1 MADADSNQSA
11 ATHNSP
17 RTWLLTSALSPLSI
31 RLIRLLLAHG
41 DYVVACLPPYEID
54 HEDRSAEFRELV
66 NECKSLRK
74 DREGWKD
81 RIRGIRC
88 DGASIGSCGAA
99 VAEAVEVFGRIDILL
114 CCKSDEELS
123 TTPFTQ
129 NLVRDQFESVFF
141 SQVNFIRAALPQLR
155 TQHTGHI
162 IVLTS
167 TGGHIG
173 TPGMS
178 IYTAATWALE
188 GFCDS
193 LAYEIAPFNIKVTI
207 VQPNKEILSLTNRL
221 TFAPQMPA
229 YEPPES
235 VPSIRD
241 ILANVLNAH
250 PDTAL
255 PYPASPADYGPSP
268 MSPASTSIEPEAV
281 PGEILHRYPK
291 LPPGAADKLV
301 METVHAL
308 SAIGG
313 HENPPARHIVGH
325 EAAVAVKEK
334 LKTITEELEDF
345 VEASLSVDT
354 FERQATYSSSLAA
367 CDRQVDASH
376 QRRPK
381 HQPRCAGGH
390 VEQTPDARMSLD
402 PLAPVAPA
410 RVKTLLLPLGQI
422 KADRFASFVERLHQQ
437 HVVHLRDISADG
449 RPNRNMFSPL
459 AYPDGAIIYN
469 LVTHVPPPSHLALT
483 PFDLYREPLAI
494 IALADGTELHQKGFN
509 KRQSING
516 TGPTTTEKNIRAL
529 YQELEDLRD
538 SYPKALVHQVLL
550 FDYANP
556 HDTDIPMPEGL
567 IDIPPPENC
576 TVTTIRTVMC
586 DISSLLLAEMTTLA
600 KSFEAMTN
608 IESPV
613 PYSSTSKHTNGGSW
627 GGEGGGLN
635 GLLRRGSSISSRHS
649 VRSNSAGGIMDKAQA
664 RMSMPAN
671 SRPGLHSSNST
682 PGLTSPPT
690 RSGLSNPPLT
700 TGQSP
705 PISEGSTPEPTAPP
719 ETIES
724 SRSASRDRVSTQGF
738 GSGGA
743 NDRWRHRVKGRAAV
757 VVGSMFLQ
765 AGRWTDSIRE
775 LSDGAMA
782 ARSVNDHLW
791 HGKAL
796 ELILVN
802 LFLLGWSNIEF
813 HVPTVLIQFPDKP
826 AHKQTP
832 DPTPEDPD
840 QPKHLR
846 NLQWLLPELLDR
858 IIALYSRVS
867 SDSLPPLPLSETFI
881 RFSKIFSALHL
892 CNGYLNQ
899 ESLAMI
905 VTGIVPDQPY
915 AAPPRFF
922 VTPSR
927 QQIGT
932 MLFKAFPAGPS
943 ELLTTADRASI
954 LSGIATVLGPLG
966 LHRKKAMVI
975 RELVSVLIGGLVEAR
990 TRGAA
995 DMGIHPAAGLVS
1007 LTSEGGGLTSGAMA
1021 LEIGECD
1028 VEQGIEALMTLLC
1041 KSYGIVGFDLTRKA
1055 GVKGNQDVDDSDE
1068 AVVAR
1073 IRGQSAARFFGFPDV
1088 KLNILRACINF
1099 SEALPDFDGVLRFS
1113 SDLLRTAGSG
1123 VAPGPRRED
1132 ASPMIIRDEQVR
1144 LATGIS
1150 RTANL
1155 VQRLGY
1161 SGVAAEYWDEFFVR
1175 GIKLEPSLNSKT
1187 PVAHSRSILPGA
1199 TASRASQDVDPF
1211 IYNPFLKKPDETVTQ
1226 TLVADEYAT
1235 FKVTLQNPY
1244 DIEVDVESIHLA
1256 AEGVE
1261 FDAVRE
1267 ATTVGPYRTQV
1278 IRLRGRAKE
1287 AGTVKVTGAVIK
1299 VRGCRERRFPVFS
1312 MPWTPKQ
1319 ELKLKAKGLA
1329 ALEEAVTDVKP
1340 FAPKLETDTLSLA
1353 AIQAQ
1358 PLIVVKSTTLAQSS
1372 IMILEGERQVFS
1384 VTLQNLAAT
1393 PVDFMLFSFKD
1404 STQEPLLA
1412 AINSRDATP
1421 SELYEYE
1428 LALMKKQALRLP
1440 SSQQARHIAAGGE
1453 TTFEFEILGKAGLTS
1468 ATVQV
1473 DYTHLG
1479 CSQDEMPE
1487 QFYTRQVSLDLT
1499 VTVNA
1504 SVELARIDA
1513 LPVHGEIP
1521 QPLWDRLGSSFTAK
1535 PDEYCLLSVDLRNAW
1550 PSQMVVQLESNDGIA
1565 VEEDILPGN
1574 TSRVILPVKR
1584 VYLEDPHATIPI
1596 LNPSRN
1602 RQFVV
1607 SASKISPEMER
1618 ANREAFWYRE
1628 RVLGCLRA
1636 TWKTTSLPKRSG
1648 SIDLRSIR
1656 LTPRMIEAIK
1666 IDEVEIEI
1674 SVEDA
1679 DGNAA
1684 EKGVAYVDEFMR
1696 LKLRVTNRTAQ
1707 TIHPLVRILPAL
1719 CHRPANIGLEFTR
1732 KIAWNGTLQQLVP
1745 VLKGRGSAEVSVG
1758 MTVLC
1763 RGEFEVSASVEE
1775 VQVWDGPGTE
1785 PTRARSES
1793 QRMMDAALGVKE
1805 RRIWHA
1811 RRPCLLMTRDRR

>member
-1 MADADSNQSA
+1 MADADSNPST

-17 RTWLLTSALSPLSI
+17 RTWLLTSALSPLAV
-31 RLIRLLLAHG
+31 RLIRLLLSHG

-66 NECKSLRK
+66 NECKSSRK

-88 DGASIGSCGAA
+88 DGASMGSCGAA
-99 VAEAVEVFGRIDILL
+99 VAEAVQVFGRIDILL
-114 CCKSDEELS
+114 CCKSDAVVGTVEELS

-129 NLVRDQFESVFF
+129 NLVRDQFKSVFF
-141 SQVNFIRAALPQLR
+141 SQVNFIKSALPQLR
-155 TQHTGHI
+155 SQHTGHI

-193 LAYEIAPFNIKVTI
+193 LAYEIAPFNIKVTV

-221 TFAPQMPA
+221 TFAPELPA
-229 YEPPES
+229 YDQYQES
-235 VPSIRD
+235 APSIRD
-241 ILANVLNAH
+241 ILANVLNTH

-255 PYPASPADYGPSP
+255 PYPTSPADYGPSP
-268 MSPASTSIEPEAV
+268 MSPPSISIEPDVA

-301 METVHAL
+301 LETVHAL

-334 LKTITEELEDF
+334 LKTVTEELEDF
-345 VEASLSVDT
+345 VEAN
-354 FERQATYSSSLAA
+354 
-367 CDRQVDASH
+367 
-376 QRRPK
+376 
-381 HQPRCAGGH
+381 
-390 VEQTPDARMSLD
+390 

-422 KADRFASFVERLHQQ
+422 KADRFASFVERLNQQ

-494 IALADGTELHQKGFN
+494 IALADGTELHQKNLN
-509 KRQSING
+509 KRQSMNG
-516 TGPTTTEKNIRAL
+516 AGPTTTEKNIRAL
-529 YQELEDLRD
+529 YQELEELRD
-538 SYPKALVHQVLL
+538 TYPKALVHHVLI
-550 FDYANP
+550 FDYVNP
-556 HDTDIPMPEGL
+556 HDTEIPMPEGL
-567 IDIPPPENC
+567 IDIPPPEKC

-613 PYSSTSKHTNGGSW
+613 PYSTSSRHTNGGSW
-627 GGEGGGLN
+627 GGEGGIN
-635 GLLRRGSSISSRHS
+635 SLLKRNSSIVSSKHS
-649 VRSNSAGGIMDKAQA
+649 ARSNSAGGIMDKAQA

-682 PGLTSPPT
+682 PGLSSTPPK
-690 RSGLSNPPLT
+690 SNLSNPPMST
-700 TGQSP
+700 DGPSP
-705 PISEGSTPEPTAPP
+705 PTSDRSTPEPSVVP
-719 ETIES
+719 ETVEN
-724 SRSASRDRVSTQGF
+724 SRSASRDRISTQGF
-738 GSGGA
+738 GAGGV
-743 NDRWRHRVKGRAAV
+743 NDRWRHRTKGRAAV

-765 AGRWTDSIRE
+765 AGRWTDSIKE

-826 AHKQTP
+826 THKQTP
-832 DPTPEDPD
+832 DPTPEDPN

-846 NLQWLLPELLDR
+846 NLQALLPELLER
-858 IIALYSRVS
+858 IILLYSRVS
-867 SDSLPPLPLSETFI
+867 SDSLPPLRLSETYI
-881 RFSKIFSALHL
+881 RFSKIYQALHL
-892 CNGYLNQ
+892 SNGYLDQ
-899 ESLAMI
+899 ESLGMI
-905 VTGIVPDQPY
+905 ATGIVPDQPL
-915 AAPPRFF
+915 AAPPRFG

-927 QQIGT
+927 QQIGA
-932 MLFKAFPAGPS
+932 MLFKAFPAGAS
-943 ELLTTADRASI
+943 ELLTTVDRASI

-995 DMGIHPAAGLVS
+995 DMGIHPAAGLMS
-1007 LTSEGGGLTSGAMA
+1007 LTSGGGGGGSSSGSMA

-1055 GVKGNQDVDDSDE
+1055 GAKNNEVDDSDE
-1068 AVVAR
+1068 AVIAR

-1113 SDLLRTAGSG
+1113 SDLLRTSGSG

-1132 ASPMIIRDEQVR
+1132 ASPMILRDEQVR

-1150 RTANL
+1150 RTAGL

-1161 SGVAAEYWDEFFVR
+1161 NDIAAEYWDEFFVR

-1187 PVAHSRSILPGA
+1187 PVAHSKSILPGA
-1199 TASRASQDVDPF
+1199 AASRASQDVDPF

-1235 FKVTLQNPY
+1235 FKITLQNPY

-1256 AEGVE
+1256 TEGVE
-1261 FDAVRE
+1261 FDAVKE
-1267 ATTVGPYRTQV
+1267 ATVVGPYRTQV

-1287 AGTVKVTGAVIK
+1287 AGTVKVTGAIIK

-1312 MPWTPKQ
+1312 MPWVPKQ
-1319 ELKLKAKGLA
+1319 ELKIKAKGLA

-1340 FAPKLETDTLSLA
+1340 FAPKLEAESMTLT

-1358 PLIVVKSTTLAQSS
+1358 PLVVVKSTTLAQSS

-1404 STQEPLLA
+1404 STQEPLQT
-1412 AINSRDATP
+1412 AIGNRDATP

-1440 SSQQARHIAAGGE
+1440 NSQKTRHIAPNGE
-1453 TTFEFEILGKAGLTS
+1453 ATFEFEILGKPGLTT
-1468 ATVQV
+1468 ATIQV

-1479 CSQDEMPE
+1479 CPQEEMPD

-1550 PSQMVVQLESNDGIA
+1550 PSQMLVQLESNDGIS
-1565 VEEDILPGN
+1565 VQEDILPGN

-1584 VYLEDPHATIPI
+1584 VYLEDPHATIPT

-1607 SASKISPEMER
+1607 SASKISPETER
-1618 ANREAFWYRE
+1618 ANREGFWYRE
-1628 RVLGCLRA
+1628 RVLDCLRA

-1656 LTPRMIEAIK
+1656 LTTRMIEAIK
-1666 IDEVEIEI
+1666 VDEVDIEL

-1684 EKGVAYVDEFMR
+1684 EKGVAYVDEFMQ
-1696 LKLRVTNRTAQ
+1696 LKVRVTNRTAQ
-1707 TIHPLVRILPAL
+1707 KIHPLVRILPAL

-1732 KIAWNGTLQQLVP
+1732 KLAWNGTLQQLIP
-1745 VLKGRGSAEVSVG
+1745 VLEGHGSAEVSVG

-1763 RGEFEVSASVEE
+1763 RGEFEISASVEE
-1775 VQVWDGPGTE
+1775 VQVWEGPRVE

-1793 QRMMDAALGVKE
+1793 QTMQDAALGIKE

-1811 RRPCLLMTRDRR
+1811 RQPCMLMTGDRK

>member
-1 MADADSNQSA
+1 
-11 ATHNSP
+11 
-17 RTWLLTSALSPLSI
+17 
-31 RLIRLLLAHG
+31 
-41 DYVVACLPPYEID
+41 
-54 HEDRSAEFRELV
+54 
-66 NECKSLRK
+66 
-74 DREGWKD
+74 
-81 RIRGIRC
+81 
-88 DGASIGSCGAA
+88 
-99 VAEAVEVFGRIDILL
+99 
-114 CCKSDEELS
+114 
-123 TTPFTQ
+123 
-129 NLVRDQFESVFF
+129 
-141 SQVNFIRAALPQLR
+141 
-155 TQHTGHI
+155 
-162 IVLTS
+162 
-167 TGGHIG
+167 
-173 TPGMS
+173 
-178 IYTAATWALE
+178 
-188 GFCDS
+188 
-193 LAYEIAPFNIKVTI
+193 
-207 VQPNKEILSLTNRL
+207 
-221 TFAPQMPA
+221 
-229 YEPPES
+229 
-235 VPSIRD
+235 
-241 ILANVLNAH
+241 
-250 PDTAL
+250 
-255 PYPASPADYGPSP
+255 
-268 MSPASTSIEPEAV
+268 
-281 PGEILHRYPK
+281 
-291 LPPGAADKLV
+291 
-301 METVHAL
+301 
-308 SAIGG
+308 
-313 HENPPARHIVGH
+313 
-325 EAAVAVKEK
+325 
-334 LKTITEELEDF
+334 
-345 VEASLSVDT
+345 
-354 FERQATYSSSLAA
+354 
-367 CDRQVDASH
+367 
-376 QRRPK
+376 
-381 HQPRCAGGH
+381 
-390 VEQTPDARMSLD
+390 
-402 PLAPVAPA
+402 
-410 RVKTLLLPLGQI
+410 
-422 KADRFASFVERLHQQ
+422 
-437 HVVHLRDISADG
+437 
-449 RPNRNMFSPL
+449 MFSPL

-494 IALADGTELHQKGFN
+494 IALADGTELHQKNLN
-509 KRQSING
+509 KRQSMNG
-516 TGPTTTEKNIRAL
+516 AGPTTTEKNIRAL
-529 YQELEDLRD
+529 YQELEELRD
-538 SYPKALVHQVLL
+538 TYPKALVHHVLI
-550 FDYANP
+550 FDYVNP
-556 HDTDIPMPEGL
+556 HSTEIPMPEGL
-567 IDIPPPENC
+567 IDIPPPEQC

-613 PYSSTSKHTNGGSW
+613 PYSTTSRHTNGTGSW
-627 GGEGGGLN
+627 GGEGGLN
-635 GLLRRGSSISSRHS
+635 SLLKRNSSITSSKHS
-649 VRSNSAGGIMDKAQA
+649 SRSNSAGGIMDKAHA
-664 RMSMPAN
+664 RMSMPVN
-671 SRPGLHSSNST
+671 VRPGLHSSNST
-682 PGLTSPPT
+682 PGLSSTPPK
-690 RSGLSNPPLT
+690 SNLSNPPMT
-700 TGQSP
+700 TDGPSP
-705 PISEGSTPEPTAPP
+705 PTSDRSTPEPSALP
-719 ETIES
+719 ETSENT
-724 SRSASRDRVSTQGF
+724 RSASRDRISTQGF
-738 GSGGA
+738 GSGGV
-743 NDRWRHRVKGRAAV
+743 NDRWRHRTKGRAAV

-765 AGRWTDSIRE
+765 AGRWTDSIKE

-826 AHKQTP
+826 AHKQAP
-832 DPTPEDPD
+832 DPTPEDPN

-846 NLQWLLPELLDR
+846 NLQALLPELLER
-858 IIALYSRVS
+858 IILLYSRVS

-881 RFSKIFSALHL
+881 RFSKIYQALHL
-892 CNGYLNQ
+892 SNGYLDKD
-899 ESLAMI
+899 SLAI
-905 VTGIVPDQPY
+905 IATGIVPEQPL
-915 AAPPRFF
+915 AAPPRFG
-922 VTPSR
+922 VTPTR
-927 QQIGT
+927 QQIGA
-932 MLFKAFPAGPS
+932 MLFKAFPAGAS
-943 ELLTTADRASI
+943 ELLTTVDRASI

-995 DMGIHPAAGLVS
+995 DMGIHPAAGLMS
-1007 LTSEGGGLTSGAMA
+1007 LTSGSGGSSSGALA

-1055 GVKGNQDVDDSDE
+1055 GAKNNEDADDSDE
-1068 AVVAR
+1068 AVIAR

-1150 RTANL
+1150 RTAGL

-1161 SGVAAEYWDEFFVR
+1161 NDIAAEYWDEFFVR
-1175 GIKLEPSLNSKT
+1175 GIKLEPSLTSKT
-1187 PVAHSRSILPGA
+1187 PVAHSKSILPGA

-1211 IYNPFLKKPDETVTQ
+1211 IYNPFLKKPDETVAQ

-1235 FKVTLQNPY
+1235 FKITLQNPY
-1244 DIEVDVESIHLA
+1244 DIEVDVESIYLA
-1256 AEGVE
+1256 TEGVQ
-1261 FDAVRE
+1261 FDAVKE
-1267 ATTVGPYRTQV
+1267 ATIVGPYRTQV

-1312 MPWTPKQ
+1312 MPWVPKQ
-1319 ELKLKAKGLA
+1319 EVKIKAKGLA

-1340 FAPKLETDTLSLA
+1340 FAPKLEAESMSLT

-1358 PLIVVKSTTLAQSS
+1358 PLVVVKSTTLAQSS

-1384 VTLQNLAAT
+1384 VTLQNLAST

-1404 STQEPLLA
+1404 STQEPLQT
-1412 AINSRDATP
+1412 AISNRDATP

-1440 SSQQARHIAAGGE
+1440 NSQQTRHIAANGE
-1453 TTFEFEILGKAGLTS
+1453 ATFEFEILGKPGLTT
-1468 ATVQV
+1468 ATIQV

-1479 CSQDEMPE
+1479 CPQEDMPD

-1513 LPVHGEIP
+1513 LPVHGDIP
-1521 QPLWDRLGSSFTAK
+1521 QPLWDRLGSSFTAQ

-1550 PSQMVVQLESNDGIA
+1550 PSQMLVQLESNDGIS
-1565 VEEDILPGN
+1565 VREDILPGN

-1584 VYLEDPHATIPI
+1584 VYLEDPHATIPT

-1618 ANREAFWYRE
+1618 ANREGFWYRE
-1628 RVLGCLRA
+1628 RVLDCLRA

-1656 LTPRMIEAIK
+1656 LTTRMIEAIK
-1666 IDEVEIEI
+1666 VDEVDIEL

-1684 EKGVAYVDEFMR
+1684 ETGVAYVDEFMQ
-1696 LKLRVTNRTAQ
+1696 LKVRVTNRTAQ
-1707 TIHPLVRILPAL
+1707 KIHPLIRILPAL
-1719 CHRPANIGLEFTR
+1719 CHRPANVGLEFTR
-1732 KIAWNGTLQQLVP
+1732 KLAWNGTLQQLIP
-1745 VLKGRGSAEVSVG
+1745 VLEGHGSAEVSVG

-1763 RGEFEVSASVEE
+1763 RGEFEISASVEE
-1775 VQVWDGPGTE
+1775 VQVWDEPRVE

-1793 QRMMDAALGVKE
+1793 QTMMDAALGVKE

-1811 RRPCLLMTRDRR
+1811 RQPCMLMTRDRK

>member
-1 MADADSNQSA
+1 MADADSNPST

-17 RTWLLTSALSPLSI
+17 RTWLLTSALSPLAV
-31 RLIRLLLAHG
+31 RLIRLLLSHG

-66 NECKSLRK
+66 NECKSSRK

-88 DGASIGSCGAA
+88 DGASMGSCGAA
-99 VAEAVEVFGRIDILL
+99 VAEAVQVFGRIDILL
-114 CCKSDEELS
+114 CCKSDAVVGTVEELS

-141 SQVNFIRAALPQLR
+141 SQVNFIKSALPQLR
-155 TQHTGHI
+155 SQHTGHI

-193 LAYEIAPFNIKVTI
+193 LAYEIAPFNIKVTV

-221 TFAPQMPA
+221 TFAPQLPA
-229 YEPPES
+229 YDQYQES
-235 VPSIRD
+235 APSIRD
-241 ILANVLNAH
+241 ILANVLNTH

-255 PYPASPADYGPSP
+255 PYPTSPADYGPSP
-268 MSPASTSIEPEAV
+268 MSPPSISIEPDVA

-313 HENPPARHIVGH
+313 HENPPARHIVGY

-334 LKTITEELEDF
+334 LKTVTEELEDF

-354 FERQATYSSSLAA
+354 FEMKFGL
-367 CDRQVDASH
+367 
-376 QRRPK
+376 
-381 HQPRCAGGH
+381 
-390 VEQTPDARMSLD
+390 
-402 PLAPVAPA
+402 
-410 RVKTLLLPLGQI
+410 I
-422 KADRFASFVERLHQQ
+422 KADRFATFVERLNQQ

-494 IALADGTELHQKGFN
+494 IALADGTELHQKNLN
-509 KRQSING
+509 KRQSMNG

-529 YQELEDLRD
+529 YQELEELRD
-538 SYPKALVHQVLL
+538 TYPKALVHHVLI
-550 FDYANP
+550 FDYVNP
-556 HDTDIPMPEGL
+556 HDTEIPMPEGL
-567 IDIPPPENC
+567 IDIPPPEKC

-613 PYSSTSKHTNGGSW
+613 PYSTSSRHTNGGSW
-627 GGEGGGLN
+627 GGEGGIN
-635 GLLRRGSSISSRHS
+635 SLLKRNSSIVSSKHS
-649 VRSNSAGGIMDKAQA
+649 ARSNSAGGIMDKAQA
-664 RMSMPAN
+664 RMSMPVN

-682 PGLTSPPT
+682 PGLSSTPPK
-690 RSGLSNPPLT
+690 SHLSNPPMST
-700 TGQSP
+700 DGPSP
-705 PISEGSTPEPTAPP
+705 PASDRSTPEPSAPP

-724 SRSASRDRVSTQGF
+724 SRSASRDRISTQGF
-738 GSGGA
+738 GAGGV
-743 NDRWRHRVKGRAAV
+743 NDRWRHRTKGRAAV

-765 AGRWTDSIRE
+765 AGRWTDSIKE

-826 AHKQTP
+826 THKQTP
-832 DPTPEDPD
+832 DPTPEDPN

-846 NLQWLLPELLDR
+846 NLQALLPELLER
-858 IIALYSRVS
+858 I
-867 SDSLPPLPLSETFI
+867 
-881 RFSKIFSALHL
+881 
-892 CNGYLNQ
+892 
-899 ESLAMI
+899 
-905 VTGIVPDQPY
+905 
-915 AAPPRFF
+915 
-922 VTPSR
+922 
-927 QQIGT
+927 
-932 MLFKAFPAGPS
+932 PAGAS
-943 ELLTTADRASI
+943 ELLTTVDRASI

-995 DMGIHPAAGLVS
+995 DMGIHPAAGLMS
-1007 LTSEGGGLTSGAMA
+1007 LTSGGGGSSSGSMA

-1055 GVKGNQDVDDSDE
+1055 GAKNNEAVDDSDK
-1068 AVVAR
+1068 AVIAR

-1113 SDLLRTAGSG
+1113 SDLLRTSGSG

-1132 ASPMIIRDEQVR
+1132 ASPMILRDEQVR

-1150 RTANL
+1150 RTAGL

-1161 SGVAAEYWDEFFVR
+1161 NDIAAEYWDEFFVR
-1175 GIKLEPSLNSKT
+1175 GIKLEPSLTSKT
-1187 PVAHSRSILPGA
+1187 PVAHSKSILPGA
-1199 TASRASQDVDPF
+1199 AASRASQDVDPF

-1235 FKVTLQNPY
+1235 FKITLQNPY
-1244 DIEVDVESIHLA
+1244 DIEVDVESIYLA
-1256 AEGVE
+1256 TEGVE
-1261 FDAVRE
+1261 FDAVKE
-1267 ATTVGPYRTQV
+1267 ATLVGPYRTQV

-1287 AGTVKVTGAVIK
+1287 AGTVKVTGAIIK

-1312 MPWTPKQ
+1312 MPWVPKQ
-1319 ELKLKAKGLA
+1319 ELKIKAKGLA
-1329 ALEEAVTDVKP
+1329 ALEEAVTDIKP
-1340 FAPKLETDTLSLA
+1340 FAPKLEAESMTLT

-1358 PLIVVKSTTLAQSS
+1358 PLVIVKSTTLAQSS

-1384 VTLQNLAAT
+1384 VTMQNLAAT

-1404 STQEPLLA
+1404 STQEPLQS
-1412 AINSRDATP
+1412 AIGNRDATP

-1440 SSQQARHIAAGGE
+1440 NSQKTRHIAPNGE
-1453 TTFEFEILGKAGLTS
+1453 ATFEFEILGKPGLTT
-1468 ATVQV
+1468 ATIQV

-1479 CSQDEMPE
+1479 CPQEEMPE

-1550 PSQMVVQLESNDGIA
+1550 PSQMLVQLESNDGIS
-1565 VEEDILPGN
+1565 VQEDILPGN

-1584 VYLEDPHATIPI
+1584 VYLEDPHATIPT

-1607 SASKISPEMER
+1607 SASKISPETER
-1618 ANREAFWYRE
+1618 ANREGFWYRE
-1628 RVLGCLRA
+1628 RVLDCLRA
-1636 TWKTTSLPKRSG
+1636 TWKTTSLPKRGG

-1656 LTPRMIEAIK
+1656 LTTRMIEAIK
-1666 IDEVEIEI
+1666 IDEVDIELSI
-1674 SVEDA
+1674 EDA

-1684 EKGVAYVDEFMR
+1684 EKGVAYVDEFMQ
-1696 LKLRVTNRTAQ
+1696 LKVRVTNRTAQ
-1707 TIHPLVRILPAL
+1707 KIHPLVRILPAL
-1719 CHRPANIGLEFTR
+1719 CHRPANVGLEFTR
-1732 KIAWNGTLQQLVP
+1732 KLAWNGTLQQLIP
-1745 VLKGRGSAEVSVG
+1745 VLEGHGSAEVSVG

-1763 RGEFEVSASVEE
+1763 RGEFEISASVEE
-1775 VQVWDGPGTE
+1775 VQVWEGPRVA

-1793 QRMMDAALGVKE
+1793 QTMQDAALGVKE

-1811 RRPCLLMTRDRR
+1811 RQPCMLMTRDRK

>member
-1 MADADSNQSA
+1 MADADSNPST

-17 RTWLLTSALSPLSI
+17 RTWLLTSALSPLAV
-31 RLIRLLLAHG
+31 RLIRLLLSHG

-66 NECKSLRK
+66 NECKSSRK

-88 DGASIGSCGAA
+88 DGASMGSCGAA
-99 VAEAVEVFGRIDILL
+99 VAEAVQVFGRIDILL
-114 CCKSDEELS
+114 CCKSDAVVGTVEELS

-141 SQVNFIRAALPQLR
+141 SQVNFIKSALPQLR
-155 TQHTGHI
+155 SQHTGHI

-193 LAYEIAPFNIKVTI
+193 LAYEIAPFNIKVTV

-221 TFAPQMPA
+221 TFAPQLPA
-229 YEPPES
+229 YDQYQES
-235 VPSIRD
+235 APSIRD
-241 ILANVLNAH
+241 ILANVLNTH

-255 PYPASPADYGPSP
+255 PYPTSPADYGPSP
-268 MSPASTSIEPEAV
+268 MSPPSISIEPDVA

-313 HENPPARHIVGH
+313 HENPPARHIVGY

-334 LKTITEELEDF
+334 LKTVTEELEDF

-354 FERQATYSSSLAA
+354 FEN
-367 CDRQVDASH
+367 
-376 QRRPK
+376 
-381 HQPRCAGGH
+381 
-390 VEQTPDARMSLD
+390 

-422 KADRFASFVERLHQQ
+422 KADRFATFVERLNQQ

-494 IALADGTELHQKGFN
+494 IALADGTELHQKNLN
-509 KRQSING
+509 KRQSMNG

-529 YQELEDLRD
+529 YQELEELRD
-538 SYPKALVHQVLL
+538 TYPKALVHHVLI
-550 FDYANP
+550 FDYVNP
-556 HDTDIPMPEGL
+556 HDTEIPMPEGL
-567 IDIPPPENC
+567 IDIPPPEKC
-576 TVTTIRTVMC
+576 TVTTIRTVIC

-613 PYSSTSKHTNGGSW
+613 PYSTSSRHTNGGSW
-627 GGEGGGLN
+627 GGEGGIN
-635 GLLRRGSSISSRHS
+635 SLLKRNSSIVSKHS
-649 VRSNSAGGIMDKAQA
+649 ARSNSAGGIMDKAQA
-664 RMSMPAN
+664 RMSMPVN

-682 PGLTSPPT
+682 PGLSSTPPK
-690 RSGLSNPPLT
+690 SHLSNPPMST
-700 TGQSP
+700 DGPSP
-705 PISEGSTPEPTAPP
+705 PASDRSTPEPSAPP

-724 SRSASRDRVSTQGF
+724 SRSASRDRISTQGF
-738 GSGGA
+738 GAGGV
-743 NDRWRHRVKGRAAV
+743 NDRWRHRTKGRAAV

-765 AGRWTDSIRE
+765 AGRWTDSIKE

-826 AHKQTP
+826 THKQTP
-832 DPTPEDPD
+832 DPTPEDPN

-846 NLQWLLPELLDR
+846 NLQALLPELLER
-858 IIALYSRVS
+858 IILLYSRVS
-867 SDSLPPLPLSETFI
+867 SDSLPPLPLSETYI
-881 RFSKIFSALHL
+881 RFSKIYQALHL
-892 CNGYLNQ
+892 SNGYLDR
-899 ESLAMI
+899 ESLGMI
-905 VTGIVPDQPY
+905 ATGIVPDQPL
-915 AAPPRFF
+915 AAPPRFG

-927 QQIGT
+927 QQIGA
-932 MLFKAFPAGPS
+932 MLFKAFPAGAS
-943 ELLTTADRASI
+943 ELLTTVDRASI

-995 DMGIHPAAGLVS
+995 DMGIHPAAGLMS
-1007 LTSEGGGLTSGAMA
+1007 LTSGGGGSSSGSMA

-1055 GVKGNQDVDDSDE
+1055 GVKNNEAVDDSDE
-1068 AVVAR
+1068 AVIAR

-1113 SDLLRTAGSG
+1113 SDLLRTSGSG

-1132 ASPMIIRDEQVR
+1132 ASPMILRDEQVR

-1150 RTANL
+1150 RTAGL

-1161 SGVAAEYWDEFFVR
+1161 NDIAAEYWDEFFVR
-1175 GIKLEPSLNSKT
+1175 GIKLEPSLTSKT
-1187 PVAHSRSILPGA
+1187 PVAHSKSILPGA
-1199 TASRASQDVDPF
+1199 AASRASQDVDPF

-1235 FKVTLQNPY
+1235 FKITLQNPY
-1244 DIEVDVESIHLA
+1244 DIEVDVESIYLA
-1256 AEGVE
+1256 TEGVE
-1261 FDAVRE
+1261 FDAVKE
-1267 ATTVGPYRTQV
+1267 ATLVGPYRTQV

-1287 AGTVKVTGAVIK
+1287 AGTVKVTGAIIK

-1312 MPWTPKQ
+1312 MPWVPKQ
-1319 ELKLKAKGLA
+1319 ELKIKAKGLA
-1329 ALEEAVTDVKP
+1329 ALEEAVTDIKP
-1340 FAPKLETDTLSLA
+1340 FAPKLEAESMTLT

-1358 PLIVVKSTTLAQSS
+1358 PLVIVKSTTLAQSS
-1372 IMILEGERQVFS
+1372 IMILEGERQIFS
-1384 VTLQNLAAT
+1384 VTMQNLAAT

-1404 STQEPLLA
+1404 STQEPLQS
-1412 AINSRDATP
+1412 AIGNRDATP

-1440 SSQQARHIAAGGE
+1440 NSQKTRHIAPNGE
-1453 TTFEFEILGKAGLTS
+1453 ATFEFEILGKPGLTT
-1468 ATVQV
+1468 ATIQV

-1479 CSQDEMPE
+1479 CPQEEMPE

-1535 PDEYCLLSVDLRNAW
+1535 RDEYCLLSVDLRNAW
-1550 PSQMVVQLESNDGIA
+1550 PSQMLVQLESNDGIS
-1565 VEEDILPGN
+1565 VQEDILPGN

-1584 VYLEDPHATIPI
+1584 VYLEDPHATIPT

-1607 SASKISPEMER
+1607 SASKISPETER
-1618 ANREAFWYRE
+1618 ANREGFWYRE
-1628 RVLGCLRA
+1628 RVLDCLRA
-1636 TWKTTSLPKRSG
+1636 TWKTTSLPKRGG

-1656 LTPRMIEAIK
+1656 LTTRMIEAIK
-1666 IDEVEIEI
+1666 IDEVDIELSI
-1674 SVEDA
+1674 EDA

-1684 EKGVAYVDEFMR
+1684 EKGVAYVDEFMQ
-1696 LKLRVTNRTAQ
+1696 LKVRVTNRTAQ
-1707 TIHPLVRILPAL
+1707 KIHPLVRILPAL
-1719 CHRPANIGLEFTR
+1719 CHRPANVGLEFTR
-1732 KIAWNGTLQQLVP
+1732 KLAWNGTLQQLIP
-1745 VLKGRGSAEVSVG
+1745 VLEGHGSAEVSVG

-1763 RGEFEVSASVEE
+1763 RGEFEISASVEE
-1775 VQVWDGPGTE
+1775 VQVWEGPRVA

-1793 QRMMDAALGVKE
+1793 QTMQDAALGVKE

-1811 RRPCLLMTRDRR
+1811 RQPCMLITRDRK

>member
-1 MADADSNQSA
+1 MADADSNPST

-17 RTWLLTSALSPLSI
+17 RTWLLTSALSPLAV
-31 RLIRLLLAHG
+31 RLIRLLLSHG

-66 NECKSLRK
+66 NECKSSRK

-88 DGASIGSCGAA
+88 DGASMGSCGAA
-99 VAEAVEVFGRIDILL
+99 VAEAVQVFGRIDILL
-114 CCKSDEELS
+114 CCKSDAVVGTVEELS

-141 SQVNFIRAALPQLR
+141 SQVNFIKSALPQLR
-155 TQHTGHI
+155 SQHTGHI

-193 LAYEIAPFNIKVTI
+193 LAYEIAPFNIKVTV

-221 TFAPQMPA
+221 TFAPELPA
-229 YEPPES
+229 YDQYQES
-235 VPSIRD
+235 APSIRD
-241 ILANVLNAH
+241 ILANVLNTH

-255 PYPASPADYGPSP
+255 PYPTSPADYGPSP
-268 MSPASTSIEPEAV
+268 MSPPSISIEPDVA

-301 METVHAL
+301 LETVHAL

-334 LKTITEELEDF
+334 LKTVTEELEDF
-345 VEASLSVDT
+345 VEAN
-354 FERQATYSSSLAA
+354 
-367 CDRQVDASH
+367 
-376 QRRPK
+376 
-381 HQPRCAGGH
+381 
-390 VEQTPDARMSLD
+390 

-422 KADRFASFVERLHQQ
+422 KADRFASFVERLNQQ

-494 IALADGTELHQKGFN
+494 IALADGTELHQKNLN
-509 KRQSING
+509 KRQSMNG
-516 TGPTTTEKNIRAL
+516 AGPTTTEKNIRAL
-529 YQELEDLRD
+529 YQELEELRD
-538 SYPKALVHQVLL
+538 TYPKALVHHVLI
-550 FDYANP
+550 FDYVNP
-556 HDTDIPMPEGL
+556 HDTEIPMPEGL
-567 IDIPPPENC
+567 IDIPPPEKC

-613 PYSSTSKHTNGGSW
+613 PYSTSSRHTNGGSW
-627 GGEGGGLN
+627 GGEGGIN
-635 GLLRRGSSISSRHS
+635 SLLKRNSSIVSSKHS
-649 VRSNSAGGIMDKAQA
+649 ARSNSAGGIMDKAQA

-682 PGLTSPPT
+682 PGLSSTPPK
-690 RSGLSNPPLT
+690 SNLSNPPMST
-700 TGQSP
+700 DGPSP
-705 PISEGSTPEPTAPP
+705 PTSDRSTPEPSVVP
-719 ETIES
+719 ETVEN
-724 SRSASRDRVSTQGF
+724 SRSASRDRISTQGF
-738 GSGGA
+738 GAGGV
-743 NDRWRHRVKGRAAV
+743 NDRWRHRTKGRAAV

-765 AGRWTDSIRE
+765 AGRWTDSIKE

-826 AHKQTP
+826 THKQTP
-832 DPTPEDPD
+832 DPTPEDPN

-846 NLQWLLPELLDR
+846 NLQALLPELLER
-858 IIALYSRVS
+858 IILLYSRVS
-867 SDSLPPLPLSETFI
+867 SDSLPPLRLSETYI
-881 RFSKIFSALHL
+881 RFSKIYQALHL
-892 CNGYLNQ
+892 SNGYLDQ
-899 ESLAMI
+899 ESLGMI
-905 VTGIVPDQPY
+905 ATGIVPDQPL
-915 AAPPRFF
+915 AAPPRFG

-927 QQIGT
+927 QQIGA
-932 MLFKAFPAGPS
+932 MLFKAFPAGAS
-943 ELLTTADRASI
+943 ELLTTVDRASI

-995 DMGIHPAAGLVS
+995 DMGIHPAAGLMS
-1007 LTSEGGGLTSGAMA
+1007 LTSGGGGGGSSSGSMA

-1055 GVKGNQDVDDSDE
+1055 GAKNNEVDDSDE
-1068 AVVAR
+1068 AVIAR

-1113 SDLLRTAGSG
+1113 SDLLRTSGSG

-1132 ASPMIIRDEQVR
+1132 ASPMILRDEQVR

-1150 RTANL
+1150 RTAGL

-1161 SGVAAEYWDEFFVR
+1161 NDIAAEYWDEFFVR

-1187 PVAHSRSILPGA
+1187 PVAHSKSILPGA
-1199 TASRASQDVDPF
+1199 AASRASQDVDPF

-1235 FKVTLQNPY
+1235 FKITLQNPY

-1256 AEGVE
+1256 TEGVE
-1261 FDAVRE
+1261 FDAVKE
-1267 ATTVGPYRTQV
+1267 ATVVGPYRTQV

-1287 AGTVKVTGAVIK
+1287 AGTVKVTGAIIK

-1312 MPWTPKQ
+1312 MPWVPKQ
-1319 ELKLKAKGLA
+1319 ELKIKAKGLA

-1340 FAPKLETDTLSLA
+1340 FAPKLEAESMTLT

-1358 PLIVVKSTTLAQSS
+1358 PLVVVKSTTLAQSS

-1404 STQEPLLA
+1404 STQEPLQT
-1412 AINSRDATP
+1412 AIGNRDATP

-1440 SSQQARHIAAGGE
+1440 NSQKTRHIAPNGE
-1453 TTFEFEILGKAGLTS
+1453 ATFEFEILGKPGLTT
-1468 ATVQV
+1468 ATIQV

-1479 CSQDEMPE
+1479 CPQEEMPD

-1550 PSQMVVQLESNDGIA
+1550 PSQMLVQLESNDGIS
-1565 VEEDILPGN
+1565 VQEDILPGN

-1584 VYLEDPHATIPI
+1584 VYLEDPHATIPT

-1607 SASKISPEMER
+1607 SASKISPETER
-1618 ANREAFWYRE
+1618 ANREGFWYRE
-1628 RVLGCLRA
+1628 RVLDCLRA

-1656 LTPRMIEAIK
+1656 LTTRMIEAIK
-1666 IDEVEIEI
+1666 VDEVDIEL

-1684 EKGVAYVDEFMR
+1684 EKGVAYVDEFMQ
-1696 LKLRVTNRTAQ
+1696 LKVRVTNRTAQ
-1707 TIHPLVRILPAL
+1707 KIHPLVRILPAL

-1732 KIAWNGTLQQLVP
+1732 KLAWNGTLQQLIP
-1745 VLKGRGSAEVSVG
+1745 VLEGHGSAEVSVG

-1763 RGEFEVSASVEE
+1763 RGEFEISASVEE
-1775 VQVWDGPGTE
+1775 VQVWEGPRVE

-1793 QRMMDAALGVKE
+1793 QTMQDAALGIKE

-1811 RRPCLLMTRDRR
+1811 RQPCMLMTGDRK

>member
-1 MADADSNQSA
+1 MADADSNPST

-17 RTWLLTSALSPLSI
+17 RTWLLTSALSPLAV

-66 NECKSLRK
+66 NECKSSRK

-88 DGASIGSCGAA
+88 DGAAMGSCGAA
-99 VAEAVEVFGRIDILL
+99 VAEAVQVFGRIDILL
-114 CCKSDEELS
+114 CCKSDAVVGTVEELS

-193 LAYEIAPFNIKVTI
+193 LAYEIAPFNIKVTV

-221 TFAPQMPA
+221 TFAPQLPA
-229 YEPPES
+229 YDQYQES
-235 VPSIRD
+235 APSIRD
-241 ILANVLNAH
+241 ILANVLNTH

-255 PYPASPADYGPSP
+255 PYPTSPADYGPSP
-268 MSPASTSIEPEAV
+268 MSPPSISIEPDVA

-334 LKTITEELEDF
+334 LKTVTEELEDF

-354 FERQATYSSSLAA
+354 FE
-367 CDRQVDASH
+367 
-376 QRRPK
+376 
-381 HQPRCAGGH
+381 
-390 VEQTPDARMSLD
+390 
-402 PLAPVAPA
+402 
-410 RVKTLLLPLGQI
+410 I
-422 KADRFASFVERLHQQ
+422 
-437 HVVHLRDISADG
+437 HLRDISADG

-494 IALADGTELHQKGFN
+494 IALADGTELHQKNLN
-509 KRQSING
+509 KRQSMNG
-516 TGPTTTEKNIRAL
+516 AGPTTTEKNIRAL
-529 YQELEDLRD
+529 YQELEELRD
-538 SYPKALVHQVLL
+538 TYPKALVHHVLI
-550 FDYANP
+550 FDYVNP
-556 HDTDIPMPEGL
+556 HSTEIPMPEGL
-567 IDIPPPENC
+567 IDIPPPEKC

-613 PYSSTSKHTNGGSW
+613 PYSTTSRHTNGTGSW
-627 GGEGGGLN
+627 GGEGGLN
-635 GLLRRGSSISSRHS
+635 SLLKRNSSIPSSKHS
-649 VRSNSAGGIMDKAQA
+649 SRSNSAGGIMDKAHA
-664 RMSMPAN
+664 RMSMPVN
-671 SRPGLHSSNST
+671 VRPGLHSSNST
-682 PGLTSPPT
+682 PGLSSTPPK
-690 RSGLSNPPLT
+690 SNLSNPPMT
-700 TGQSP
+700 TDGPSP
-705 PISEGSTPEPTAPP
+705 PTSDRSTPEPSALP
-719 ETIES
+719 ETSES
-724 SRSASRDRVSTQGF
+724 SRSASRDRISTQGF
-738 GSGGA
+738 GSGGV
-743 NDRWRHRVKGRAAV
+743 NDRWRHRTKGRAAV

-765 AGRWTDSIRE
+765 AGRWTDSIKE

-826 AHKQTP
+826 AHKQAP
-832 DPTPEDPD
+832 DPTPEDPN

-846 NLQWLLPELLDR
+846 NLQALLPELLER
-858 IIALYSRVS
+858 IILLYSRVS

-881 RFSKIFSALHL
+881 RFSKIYQALHL
-892 CNGYLNQ
+892 SNGYLDKD
-899 ESLAMI
+899 SLAI
-905 VTGIVPDQPY
+905 IATGIVPEQPL
-915 AAPPRFF
+915 AAPPRFG
-922 VTPSR
+922 VTPTR
-927 QQIGT
+927 QQIGA
-932 MLFKAFPAGPS
+932 MLFKAFPAGAS
-943 ELLTTADRASI
+943 ELLTTVDRASI

-995 DMGIHPAAGLVS
+995 DMGIHPAAGLMS
-1007 LTSEGGGLTSGAMA
+1007 LTSGSGGSSSGALA

-1055 GVKGNQDVDDSDE
+1055 GAKNNEDTDDSDE
-1068 AVVAR
+1068 AVIAR

-1150 RTANL
+1150 RTAGL

-1161 SGVAAEYWDEFFVR
+1161 NDIAAEYWDEFFVR
-1175 GIKLEPSLNSKT
+1175 GIKLEPSLTSKT

-1235 FKVTLQNPY
+1235 FKITLQNPY

-1256 AEGVE
+1256 TEGVQ
-1261 FDAVRE
+1261 FDAVKE
-1267 ATTVGPYRTQV
+1267 ATVVGPYRTQV

-1287 AGTVKVTGAVIK
+1287 AGTVKVTGAIIK

-1312 MPWTPKQ
+1312 MPWVPKQ
-1319 ELKLKAKGLA
+1319 EVKIKAKGLA

-1340 FAPKLETDTLSLA
+1340 FAPKLEAESMSLT

-1358 PLIVVKSTTLAQSS
+1358 PLVVVKSTTLAQSS

-1384 VTLQNLAAT
+1384 VTLQNLAST

-1404 STQEPLLA
+1404 STQEPLQT
-1412 AINSRDATP
+1412 AISNRDATP

-1440 SSQQARHIAAGGE
+1440 NSQQTRHIAANGE
-1453 TTFEFEILGKAGLTS
+1453 ATFEFEILGKPGLTT
-1468 ATVQV
+1468 ATIQV

-1479 CSQDEMPE
+1479 CPQEDMPD

-1513 LPVHGEIP
+1513 LPVHGDIP

-1550 PSQMVVQLESNDGIA
+1550 PSQMLVQLESNDGIS
-1565 VEEDILPGN
+1565 VQEDILPGN

-1584 VYLEDPHATIPI
+1584 VYLEDPHATIPT

-1607 SASKISPEMER
+1607 SASKISPEVER
-1618 ANREAFWYRE
+1618 ANREGFWYRE
-1628 RVLGCLRA
+1628 RVLDCLRA

-1656 LTPRMIEAIK
+1656 LTTRMIEAIK
-1666 IDEVEIEI
+1666 VDEVDIEL

-1684 EKGVAYVDEFMR
+1684 ETGVAYVDEFMQ
-1696 LKLRVTNRTAQ
+1696 LKVRVTNLTAQ
-1707 TIHPLVRILPAL
+1707 KIHPLVRILPAL
-1719 CHRPANIGLEFTR
+1719 CHRPANVGLEFTR
-1732 KIAWNGTLQQLVP
+1732 KLAWNGTLQQLIP
-1745 VLKGRGSAEVSVG
+1745 VLEGHGSAEVSVG

-1763 RGEFEVSASVEE
+1763 RGEFEISASVEE
-1775 VQVWDGPGTE
+1775 VQVWEEPRVE

-1793 QRMMDAALGVKE
+1793 QTMKDAALGVKE

-1811 RRPCLLMTRDRR
+1811 RQPCMLMTRDRK

>member
-1 MADADSNQSA
+1 
-11 ATHNSP
+11 
-17 RTWLLTSALSPLSI
+17 
-31 RLIRLLLAHG
+31 
-41 DYVVACLPPYEID
+41 
-54 HEDRSAEFRELV
+54 
-66 NECKSLRK
+66 
-74 DREGWKD
+74 
-81 RIRGIRC
+81 
-88 DGASIGSCGAA
+88 
-99 VAEAVEVFGRIDILL
+99 
-114 CCKSDEELS
+114 
-123 TTPFTQ
+123 
-129 NLVRDQFESVFF
+129 
-141 SQVNFIRAALPQLR
+141 
-155 TQHTGHI
+155 
-162 IVLTS
+162 
-167 TGGHIG
+167 
-173 TPGMS
+173 
-178 IYTAATWALE
+178 
-188 GFCDS
+188 
-193 LAYEIAPFNIKVTI
+193 
-207 VQPNKEILSLTNRL
+207 
-221 TFAPQMPA
+221 
-229 YEPPES
+229 
-235 VPSIRD
+235 
-241 ILANVLNAH
+241 
-250 PDTAL
+250 
-255 PYPASPADYGPSP
+255 
-268 MSPASTSIEPEAV
+268 
-281 PGEILHRYPK
+281 
-291 LPPGAADKLV
+291 
-301 METVHAL
+301 
-308 SAIGG
+308 
-313 HENPPARHIVGH
+313 
-325 EAAVAVKEK
+325 
-334 LKTITEELEDF
+334 
-345 VEASLSVDT
+345 
-354 FERQATYSSSLAA
+354 
-367 CDRQVDASH
+367 
-376 QRRPK
+376 
-381 HQPRCAGGH
+381 
-390 VEQTPDARMSLD
+390 MSLD

-422 KADRFASFVERLHQQ
+422 KADRFASFVERLNQQ

-494 IALADGTELHQKGFN
+494 IALADGTELHQKSFN
-509 KRQSING
+509 KRQSLNG
-516 TGPTTTEKNIRAL
+516 TGPTVTEKNIRAL

-538 SYPKALVHQVLL
+538 MYPKALVHQVLL
-550 FDYANP
+550 FDYDNP
-556 HDTDIPMPEGL
+556 HDTEIPIPEGL
-567 IDIPPPENC
+567 VGIPPPEKC

-600 KSFEAMTN
+600 KSFEALTN

-613 PYSSTSKHTNGGSW
+613 PYSTTSNHTNGGSW
-627 GGEGGGLN
+627 GGEGGIN
-635 GLLRRGSSISSRHS
+635 TLLRRGSSISARHS
-649 VRSNSAGGIMDKAQA
+649 LRSNSAGGIMDKTQA
-664 RMSMPAN
+664 RMSLPAN

-682 PGLTSPPT
+682 PGLSSSTTTKS
-690 RSGLSNPPLT
+690 SLSNPPIT
-700 TGQSP
+700 TDGQTPPPGDQPSP
-705 PISEGSTPEPTAPP
+705 EQTPLP
-719 ETIES
+719 ETTAN
-724 SRSASRDRVSTQGF
+724 SRSASRDRISTQGF
-738 GSGGA
+738 GSGGV
-743 NDRWRHRVKGRAAV
+743 NDRNRHRTKGRAAV

-765 AGRWTDSIRE
+765 AGRWTDSIKE

-782 ARSVNDHLW
+782 SRSVNDHLW

-826 AHKQTP
+826 AHKQAP
-832 DPTPEDPD
+832 DPTPEDPN

-846 NLQWLLPELLDR
+846 NLQWLLPELLER

-881 RFSKIFSALHL
+881 RFSKIYSALHL
-892 CNGYLNQ
+892 CNGYLDQ

-905 VTGIVPDQPY
+905 ATGVVPEQPY
-915 AAPPRFF
+915 VAPPRFG

-932 MLFKAFPAGPS
+932 MLFKAFPAGAS
-943 ELLTTADRASI
+943 ELLTTVDRASI

-995 DMGIHPAAGLVS
+995 DMGIHPAAGLMS
-1007 LTSEGGGLTSGAMA
+1007 LTSGGGSNSGSMA

-1055 GVKGNQDVDDSDE
+1055 GAKNSEDVDDSNE
-1068 AVVAR
+1068 AVIAR

-1132 ASPMIIRDEQVR
+1132 ASPMIVRDEQVR

-1161 SGVAAEYWDEFFVR
+1161 TDIAAEYWDEFFVR
-1175 GIKLEPSLNSKT
+1175 GIKLEPSLTSKT

-1235 FKVTLQNPY
+1235 FKITLQNPY
-1244 DIEVDVESIHLA
+1244 DIEVEVESIHLA
-1256 AEGVE
+1256 TEGVK
-1261 FDAVRE
+1261 FDAVKE

-1287 AGTVKVTGAVIK
+1287 AGDVKVTGAMIK

-1312 MPWTPKQ
+1312 MPWTPQQ
-1319 ELKLKAKGLA
+1319 ELKVKAKGLA
-1329 ALEEAVTDVKP
+1329 ALEEAVTDIKP
-1340 FAPKLETDTLSLA
+1340 FGPKLQAESLSLA
-1353 AIQAQ
+1353 AIAAQ
-1358 PLIVVKSTTLAQSS
+1358 PLVVVKSTTLAQSS
-1372 IMILEGERQVFS
+1372 IMILEGERQLFS

-1404 STQEPLLA
+1404 STQEPLQT
-1412 AINSRDATP
+1412 AINNRDATP
-1421 SELYEYE
+1421 SELHEYE

-1440 SSQQARHIAAGGE
+1440 SSQLTRHIAPNGE
-1453 TTFEFEILGKAGLTS
+1453 ATFEFEILGKPGLTA
-1468 ATVQV
+1468 ATIQV

-1479 CSQDEMPE
+1479 CPQDEMPE

-1513 LPVHGEIP
+1513 LPVHGDIP

-1550 PSQMVVQLESNDGIA
+1550 PSQMVVHLESDDGVA
-1565 VEEDILPGN
+1565 VEQDILPGN

-1584 VYLEDPHATIPI
+1584 VYLEDPHATIPT
-1596 LNPSRN
+1596 LNPSRK

-1607 SASKISPEMER
+1607 SASKISPEVER
-1618 ANREAFWYRE
+1618 ANREGFWYRE
-1628 RVLGCLRA
+1628 RVLNCLRA

-1656 LTPRMIEAIK
+1656 LTTRMIEAIK
-1666 IDEVEIEI
+1666 VEEVDIDI
-1674 SVEDA
+1674 SVADA
-1679 DGNAA
+1679 NGDVS
-1684 EKGVAYVDEFMR
+1684 EKDVAYVDEFMQLR
-1696 LKLRVTNRTAQ
+1696 VRVTNRTAQ
-1707 TIHPLVRILPAL
+1707 KIHPVVRILPAL
-1719 CHRPANIGLEFTR
+1719 CHRPANVGLEYTR
-1732 KIAWNGTLQQLVP
+1732 KLAWNGTLQQHIP
-1745 VLKGRGSAEVSVG
+1745 VLEAHGSAEISVG

-1763 RGEFEVSASVEE
+1763 RGQFEISASVEE
-1775 VQVWDGPGTE
+1775 VQVWDRPVSE
-1785 PTRARSES
+1785 VTRARSES
-1793 QRMMDAALGVKE
+1793 QTMKDAALGVKE

-1811 RRPCLLMTRDRR
+1811 RQPCILTTRDRK

>member
-1 MADADSNQSA
+1 MADADSNPST

-17 RTWLLTSALSPLSI
+17 RTWLLTSALSPLAV

-66 NECKSLRK
+66 NECKSSRK

-88 DGASIGSCGAA
+88 DGAAMGSCGAA
-99 VAEAVEVFGRIDILL
+99 VAEAVQVFGRIDILL
-114 CCKSDEELS
+114 CCKSDAVVGTVEELS

-193 LAYEIAPFNIKVTI
+193 LAYEIAPFNIKVTV

-221 TFAPQMPA
+221 TFAPQLPA
-229 YEPPES
+229 YDQYQES
-235 VPSIRD
+235 APSIRD
-241 ILANVLNAH
+241 ILANVLNTH

-255 PYPASPADYGPSP
+255 PYPTSPADYGPSP
-268 MSPASTSIEPEAV
+268 MSPPSISIEPDVA

-334 LKTITEELEDF
+334 LKTVTEELEDF

-354 FERQATYSSSLAA
+354 FE
-367 CDRQVDASH
+367 
-376 QRRPK
+376 
-381 HQPRCAGGH
+381 
-390 VEQTPDARMSLD
+390 
-402 PLAPVAPA
+402 
-410 RVKTLLLPLGQI
+410 I
-422 KADRFASFVERLHQQ
+422 
-437 HVVHLRDISADG
+437 HLRDISADG

-494 IALADGTELHQKGFN
+494 IALADGTELHQKNLN
-509 KRQSING
+509 KRQSMNG
-516 TGPTTTEKNIRAL
+516 AGPTTTEKNIRAL
-529 YQELEDLRD
+529 YQELEELRD
-538 SYPKALVHQVLL
+538 TYPKALVHHVLI

-556 HDTDIPMPEGL
+556 HSTEIPMPEGL
-567 IDIPPPENC
+567 IDIPPPEQC

-613 PYSSTSKHTNGGSW
+613 PYSTTSRHTNGTGSW
-627 GGEGGGLN
+627 GGEGGLN
-635 GLLRRGSSISSRHS
+635 SLLKRNSSITSSKHS
-649 VRSNSAGGIMDKAQA
+649 SRSNSAGGVMDKAHA
-664 RMSMPAN
+664 RMSMPVN
-671 SRPGLHSSNST
+671 VRPGLHSSNST
-682 PGLTSPPT
+682 PGLSSTPPK
-690 RSGLSNPPLT
+690 SNLSNPPMT
-700 TGQSP
+700 TDGPSP
-705 PISEGSTPEPTAPP
+705 PTSDRSTPEPSALP
-719 ETIES
+719 ETSEN
-724 SRSASRDRVSTQGF
+724 SRSASRDRISTQGF
-738 GSGGA
+738 GSGGV
-743 NDRWRHRVKGRAAV
+743 NDRWRHRTKGRAAV

-765 AGRWTDSIRE
+765 AGRWTDSIKE

-826 AHKQTP
+826 AHKQAP
-832 DPTPEDPD
+832 DPTSEDPN

-846 NLQWLLPELLDR
+846 NLQALLPELLER
-858 IIALYSRVS
+858 IILLYSRVS

-881 RFSKIFSALHL
+881 RFSKIYQALHL
-892 CNGYLNQ
+892 SNGYLDKD
-899 ESLAMI
+899 SLAI
-905 VTGIVPDQPY
+905 IATGIVPEQPL
-915 AAPPRFF
+915 AAPPRFG
-922 VTPSR
+922 VTPTR
-927 QQIGT
+927 QQIGA
-932 MLFKAFPAGPS
+932 MLFKAFPAGAS
-943 ELLTTADRASI
+943 ELLTTVDRASI

-995 DMGIHPAAGLVS
+995 DMGIHPAAGLMS
-1007 LTSEGGGLTSGAMA
+1007 LTSGGGGSSSGALA

-1041 KSYGIVGFDLTRKA
+1041 KSYGIVGYDLTRKA
-1055 GVKGNQDVDDSDE
+1055 GTKNNEDADDSDE
-1068 AVVAR
+1068 AVIAR

-1150 RTANL
+1150 RTAGL

-1161 SGVAAEYWDEFFVR
+1161 SDIAAEYWDEFFVR
-1175 GIKLEPSLNSKT
+1175 GIKLEPSLTSKT
-1187 PVAHSRSILPGA
+1187 PVAHSKSILPGA

-1235 FKVTLQNPY
+1235 FKITLQNPY
-1244 DIEVDVESIHLA
+1244 DIEVDVESIYLA
-1256 AEGVE
+1256 TDGVQ
-1261 FDAVRE
+1261 FDAVKE
-1267 ATTVGPYRTQV
+1267 ATVVGPYRTQV

-1287 AGTVKVTGAVIK
+1287 AGTVKVTGAIIK

-1312 MPWTPKQ
+1312 MPWVPKQ
-1319 ELKLKAKGLA
+1319 EVKIKAKGLA

-1340 FAPKLETDTLSLA
+1340 FAPKLEAESMSLT

-1358 PLIVVKSTTLAQSS
+1358 PLVVVKSTTLAQSS

-1384 VTLQNLAAT
+1384 VTLQNLAST

-1404 STQEPLLA
+1404 STQEPLQT
-1412 AINSRDATP
+1412 AISNRDATP

-1440 SSQQARHIAAGGE
+1440 NSQQTRHIAANGE
-1453 TTFEFEILGKAGLTS
+1453 ATFEFEILGKPGLTT
-1468 ATVQV
+1468 ATIQV

-1479 CSQDEMPE
+1479 CPQEDMPD

-1513 LPVHGEIP
+1513 LPVHGDIP

-1550 PSQMVVQLESNDGIA
+1550 PSQMLVQLESNDGIF
-1565 VEEDILPGN
+1565 VQEDILPGN

-1584 VYLEDPHATIPI
+1584 VYLEDPHATIPT

-1618 ANREAFWYRE
+1618 ANREGFWYRE
-1628 RVLGCLRA
+1628 RVLDCLRA

-1656 LTPRMIEAIK
+1656 LTTRMIQAIK
-1666 IDEVEIEI
+1666 VDEVDIEL

-1684 EKGVAYVDEFMR
+1684 ETGVAYVDEFMQ
-1696 LKLRVTNRTAQ
+1696 LKVRVTNRTAQ
-1707 TIHPLVRILPAL
+1707 KIHPLVRILPAL

-1732 KIAWNGTLQQLVP
+1732 KLAWNGTLQQLIP
-1745 VLKGRGSAEVSVG
+1745 VLEGHGSAEVSVG

-1763 RGEFEVSASVEE
+1763 RGEFEISASVEE
-1775 VQVWDGPGTE
+1775 VQVWDEPRVE

-1793 QRMMDAALGVKE
+1793 QTMKDAALGVKE

-1811 RRPCLLMTRDRR
+1811 RQPCMLMTRDRN

>member
-1 MADADSNQSA
+1 
-11 ATHNSP
+11 
-17 RTWLLTSALSPLSI
+17 
-31 RLIRLLLAHG
+31 
-41 DYVVACLPPYEID
+41 
-54 HEDRSAEFRELV
+54 
-66 NECKSLRK
+66 
-74 DREGWKD
+74 
-81 RIRGIRC
+81 
-88 DGASIGSCGAA
+88 
-99 VAEAVEVFGRIDILL
+99 
-114 CCKSDEELS
+114 
-123 TTPFTQ
+123 
-129 NLVRDQFESVFF
+129 
-141 SQVNFIRAALPQLR
+141 
-155 TQHTGHI
+155 
-162 IVLTS
+162 
-167 TGGHIG
+167 
-173 TPGMS
+173 
-178 IYTAATWALE
+178 
-188 GFCDS
+188 
-193 LAYEIAPFNIKVTI
+193 
-207 VQPNKEILSLTNRL
+207 
-221 TFAPQMPA
+221 
-229 YEPPES
+229 
-235 VPSIRD
+235 
-241 ILANVLNAH
+241 
-250 PDTAL
+250 
-255 PYPASPADYGPSP
+255 
-268 MSPASTSIEPEAV
+268 
-281 PGEILHRYPK
+281 
-291 LPPGAADKLV
+291 
-301 METVHAL
+301 
-308 SAIGG
+308 
-313 HENPPARHIVGH
+313 
-325 EAAVAVKEK
+325 
-334 LKTITEELEDF
+334 
-345 VEASLSVDT
+345 
-354 FERQATYSSSLAA
+354 
-367 CDRQVDASH
+367 
-376 QRRPK
+376 
-381 HQPRCAGGH
+381 
-390 VEQTPDARMSLD
+390 MSLD

-422 KADRFASFVERLHQQ
+422 KADRFASFVERLNQQ
-437 HVVHLRDISADG
+437 HVVHLRDISADS

-494 IALADGTELHQKGFN
+494 IALADGTELHQKSFN
-509 KRQSING
+509 KRQSLNG
-516 TGPTTTEKNIRAL
+516 TGPTVTEKNIRAL

-538 SYPKALVHQVLL
+538 MYPKALVHQVLL
-550 FDYANP
+550 FDYDNP
-556 HDTDIPMPEGL
+556 HDTDIPIPEGL
-567 IDIPPPENC
+567 VSIPPPEKC

-613 PYSSTSKHTNGGSW
+613 PYSTNSNHTNGGSW
-627 GGEGGGLN
+627 GGEGGIN
-635 GLLRRGSSISSRHS
+635 TLLRRGSSISARHS
-649 VRSNSAGGIMDKAQA
+649 LRSNSAGGIMDKTQA
-664 RMSMPAN
+664 RMSLPAN

-682 PGLTSPPT
+682 PGLSSSTTTKS
-690 RSGLSNPPLT
+690 SLSNPPLT
-700 TGQSP
+700 TDGQTPPPGDQSSP
-705 PISEGSTPEPTAPP
+705 EQTPLP
-719 ETIES
+719 ETTAN
-724 SRSASRDRVSTQGF
+724 SRSASRDRISTQGF
-738 GSGGA
+738 GSGGV
-743 NDRWRHRVKGRAAV
+743 NDRLRHRTKGRAAV

-765 AGRWTDSIRE
+765 AGRWTDSIKE

-782 ARSVNDHLW
+782 SRSVNDHLW

-826 AHKQTP
+826 AHKQAP
-832 DPTPEDPD
+832 DPTPEDPN

-846 NLQWLLPELLDR
+846 NLQWLLPELLER

-881 RFSKIFSALHL
+881 RFSKIYSALHL
-892 CNGYLNQ
+892 CNGYLDQ

-905 VTGIVPDQPY
+905 ATGIVPEQPY
-915 AAPPRFF
+915 VAPPRFG

-932 MLFKAFPAGPS
+932 MLFKAFPAGAS
-943 ELLTTADRASI
+943 ELLTTVDRASI

-995 DMGIHPAAGLVS
+995 DMGIHPAAGLMS
-1007 LTSEGGGLTSGAMA
+1007 LTSGGGSSSGSMA

-1055 GVKGNQDVDDSDE
+1055 GAKNSEEVDDSDE
-1068 AVVAR
+1068 AVIAR

-1132 ASPMIIRDEQVR
+1132 ASPMIVRDEQVR

-1161 SGVAAEYWDEFFVR
+1161 TDIAAEYWDEFFVR
-1175 GIKLEPSLNSKT
+1175 GIKLEPSLTSKT
-1187 PVAHSRSILPGA
+1187 PVAHSKSILPGA

-1235 FKVTLQNPY
+1235 FKITLQNPY
-1244 DIEVDVESIHLA
+1244 DIEVEVESIYLA
-1256 AEGVE
+1256 TEGVN
-1261 FDAVRE
+1261 FDAVKE

-1287 AGTVKVTGAVIK
+1287 AGDVKVTGAMIK

-1312 MPWTPKQ
+1312 MPWTPQQ
-1319 ELKLKAKGLA
+1319 ELKVKAKGLA
-1329 ALEEAVTDVKP
+1329 ALEEAVTDIKP
-1340 FAPKLETDTLSLA
+1340 FAPKLEAESLSLT
-1353 AIQAQ
+1353 AIAAQ
-1358 PLIVVKSTTLAQSS
+1358 PLVVVKSTTLAQSS
-1372 IMILEGERQVFS
+1372 IMILEGERQLFS
-1384 VTLQNLAAT
+1384 VTLQNLAPT

-1404 STQEPLLA
+1404 STQEPLQT
-1412 AINSRDATP
+1412 AINNRDATP
-1421 SELYEYE
+1421 SELHEYE

-1440 SSQQARHIAAGGE
+1440 SSQLTRHIASNGE
-1453 TTFEFEILGKAGLTS
+1453 ATFEFEILGKPGLTA
-1468 ATVQV
+1468 ATIQV

-1479 CSQDEMPE
+1479 CPQDEMPE

-1513 LPVHGEIP
+1513 LPVHGDIP

-1550 PSQMVVQLESNDGIA
+1550 PSQMVVQLESDDGVA
-1565 VEEDILPGN
+1565 VEQDILPGN

-1584 VYLEDPHATIPI
+1584 VYLEDPHATIPT
-1596 LNPSRN
+1596 LNPSRK

-1607 SASKISPEMER
+1607 SASKISPEVER
-1618 ANREAFWYRE
+1618 ANREGFWYRE
-1628 RVLGCLRA
+1628 RVLNCLRA

-1656 LTPRMIEAIK
+1656 LTTRMIEAIK
-1666 IDEVEIEI
+1666 VEEVDIDI
-1674 SVEDA
+1674 SVADA
-1679 DGNAA
+1679 SGNVS
-1684 EKGVAYVDEFMR
+1684 EKDVAYVDEFMQLR
-1696 LKLRVTNRTAQ
+1696 VRVTNRTVQ
-1707 TIHPLVRILPAL
+1707 KIHPVVRILPAL
-1719 CHRPANIGLEFTR
+1719 CHRPANVGLEYTR
-1732 KIAWNGTLQQLVP
+1732 KLAWNGTLQQHIPALEAH
-1745 VLKGRGSAEVSVG
+1745 GSAEVSVG

-1763 RGEFEVSASVEE
+1763 RGQFEISASVEE
-1775 VQVWDGPGTE
+1775 VQVWDRPVSE
-1785 PTRARSES
+1785 VSRARSES
-1793 QRMMDAALGVKE
+1793 QTMKDAALGVKE

-1811 RRPCLLMTRDRR
+1811 RQPCILTARDRK